1 MVFLSEA
8 LEAGADLS
16 YLVKV
21 YALGGGSCGLVGVL
35 SYCLLPSAWSLA
47 AFDYLIPKFRL

>member
-16 YLVKV
+16 YLAKV

-35 SYCLLPSAWSLA
+35 SYCLLPSA
-47 AFDYLIPKFRL
+47 